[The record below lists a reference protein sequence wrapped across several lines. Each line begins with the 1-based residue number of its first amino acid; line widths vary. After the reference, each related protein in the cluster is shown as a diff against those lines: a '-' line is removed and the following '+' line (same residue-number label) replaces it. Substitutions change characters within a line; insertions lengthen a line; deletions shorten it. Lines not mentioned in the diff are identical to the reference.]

1 MARGFV
7 LELQHARGKVLFLIR
22 PHSVCKR
29 ANQPLEN
36 HVHVRA
42 AGDVAAFANN
52 ELDPFTQISLD
63 RALHLHKARLN
74 HHHGFALVQR
84 TYIKS
89 PGPGARDIW
98 DVTARVAPGPWPD
111 VRLGVRPG
119 VALRPG
125 PRPPACGAWPNS
137 RPAGLSGAVHNSARA
152 RLAAVRHSPRPL
164 ARAGRRLGAARL
176 HPLALTHHELVELV
190 VRN

>member
-1 MARGFV
+1 MRCFFNSVSAVLPRRRSYGTWLRPRIATRARG
-7 LELQHARGKVLFLIR
+7 RVLFLIR
-22 PHSVCKR
+22 PHFVCKR

-52 ELDPFTQISLD
+52 ELDPFTNISLD

-98 DVTARVAPGPWPD
+98 DVTARAAPGPWPD

-125 PRPPACGAWPNS
+125 PRPPAP
-137 RPAGLSGAVHNSARA
+137 GLR
-152 RLAAVRHSPRPL
+152 RLA
-164 ARAGRRLGAARL
+164 
-176 HPLALTHHELVELV
+176 
-190 VRN
+190 